1 MSAFSVVG
9 FGKYDMPDVRDLP
22 IGQAG
27 KPRGMPEAM
36 LVSPIERLG
45 TAV

>member
-27 KPRGMPEAM
+27 NTPRDAGGDVGFAD
-36 LVSPIERLG
+36 
-45 TAV
+45 